1 MSWTKRQL
9 VSEAFAELALAGYV
23 FDIAPEEEQAA
34 LRRLDTLMA
43 TWSGQG
49 VQVGY
54 AIGLTP
60 QSSNIDD
67 DSGLPLVA
75 VEAVYMALAVR
86 IAAGKG
92 KVLAPSTKQ
101 NAKQA
106 YDTLVSW
113 LASSQVQRQQMR
125 SGTPKGAGSRP
136 RLVPNQPFLT
146 NPETGAV
153 QLAGDGGLEFTGS

>member
-75 VEAVYMALAVR
+75 VEAVAVTSAAIANCDVLAVDAVR
-86 IAAGKG
+86 RVRGF
-92 KVLAPSTKQ
+92 VL
-101 NAKQA
+101 
-106 YDTLVSW
+106 
-113 LASSQVQRQQMR
+113 
-125 SGTPKGAGSRP
+125 
-136 RLVPNQPFLT
+136 
-146 NPETGAV
+146 
-153 QLAGDGGLEFTGS
+153 